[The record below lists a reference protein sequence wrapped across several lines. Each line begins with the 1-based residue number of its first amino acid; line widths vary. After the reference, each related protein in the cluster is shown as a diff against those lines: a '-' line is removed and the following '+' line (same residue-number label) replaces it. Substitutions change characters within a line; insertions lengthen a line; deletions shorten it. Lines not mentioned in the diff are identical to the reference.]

1 MEELMLKKT
10 QATFFTVL
18 VVLMLGVSACASTG
32 GQSLLSLEDLANTHW
47 QLSELGDIGAELPVV
62 EGSTVTLDLGTNGEI
77 SGNAGCNSFGGTFTL
92 DNSKLTVGEI
102 TSTLMACTDQLVMDQ
117 ENQVLTALKNATGI
131 ELNGDELTILYN
143 EGKSALRFLAAQA
156 APTE

>member
-32 GQSLLSLEDLANTHW
+32 GLSSLSLEDLASTHW

-77 SGNAGCNSFGGTFTL
+77 SGNAGCKSFAGTFTL